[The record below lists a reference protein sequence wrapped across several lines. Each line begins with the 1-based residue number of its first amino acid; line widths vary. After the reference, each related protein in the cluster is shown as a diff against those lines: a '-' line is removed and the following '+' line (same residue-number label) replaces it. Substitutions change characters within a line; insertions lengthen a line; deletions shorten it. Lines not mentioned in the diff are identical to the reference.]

1 MNDAT
6 WLDRLLLL
14 FQREVR
20 YLLTLNPTDRSWELP
35 LAAALSSGIP
45 LLVGAAFGHM
55 DYGLISSLG
64 GLVFLYTPN
73 SALPHRMGMVM
84 ACSLGM
90 TACFA
95 MGLVGAL
102 HPLLLVPLV
111 TLLTMGVT
119 VVCRIYSVNP
129 PGSLFFVMAA
139 AIAASMPF
147 ELMAIPFRVGL
158 LVMGCMVA
166 TGIALLYS
174 LYMLRFQGATPAAPP
189 ATGAPPFE
197 ALGPDAFIMG
207 ATVGLSLVVAHALQ
221 LERPYWVPV
230 SCLAVIQGASFRMVW
245 TKQIHRIL
253 GTAVGLGLAWVLLS
267 MPMNVWQM
275 CATMIA
281 LSFVIEFLVV
291 RHYGLAIILI
301 TPLTLFLADAGA
313 GMTATVNDL
322 IAARFWDIALGSSIG
337 LVGGFFIHH
346 PASRT
351 RVLRLLR
358 PVWPRS

>member
-1 MNDAT
+1 MNNRA
-6 WLDRLLLL
+6 WLDSLMDLV
-14 FQREVR
+14 QREIR
-20 YLLTLNPTDRSWELP
+20 HLLALNPTDRRWELP

-45 LLVGAAFGHM
+45 LLVGAACGQM
-55 DYGLISSLG
+55 AYGLISSLG

-95 MGLVGAL
+95 VGLVGAW

-111 TLLTMGVT
+111 TVLTMGVT
-119 VVCRIYSVNP
+119 VVCRSYRVNP

-147 ELMAIPFRVGL
+147 EVMAIPFRVGL

-166 TGIALLYS
+166 TGIAWVYS
-174 LYMLRFQGATPAAPP
+174 LYMLRFQGRPPVAPVPA
-189 ATGAPPFE
+189 GVPPFDE
-197 ALGPDAFIMG
+197 VGPDAFIIG
-207 ATVGLSLVVAHALQ
+207 TTVGLSLVVAHALQ

-245 TKQIHRIL
+245 TKQVHRVL
-253 GTAVGLGLAWVLLS
+253 GTTVGLGLAWVLLS
-267 MPMNVWQM
+267 TPMNVWQM
-275 CATMIA
+275 SATMIA

-291 RHYGLAIILI
+291 RHYGLAIIFI

-313 GMTATVNDL
+313 GMAAPVNAL
-322 IAARFWDIALGSSIG
+322 IAARFWDIALGSSMG
-337 LVGGFFIHH
+337 LLGGFFIHH
-346 PASRT
+346 PKSRAGLL
-351 RVLRLLR
+351 RVLRPL
-358 PVWPRS
+358 WPD